1 MMIQLF
7 VSSFVLHVFLFGI
20 IRLGVFGLNLSLILN
35 NLLNNKINL
44 IPIFS
49 FIVFILLNVYL
60 SDNLIYL
67 EDVTVFVN
75 LDDTKFELS
84 GNALNIIFDKLGA
97 AAVFGT
103 SARVAAALLAKNS
116 MGIIPKIGIVGST
129 AGGYT
134 ILYKLCTSGLSS
146 NIDTGSASVT
156 VSPVISLNTDV
167 DKALKEKNIETFF
180 NYFGVDKSELTNFKV
195 KVIHQLKNKNINIES
210 SDGDFNS
217 EIISKLDNIRPDWKD
232 QFVPSPLED
241 NLTNHIIDVLSNNL
255 LLHFI
260 ILYLLIMLLIIISCK
275 FIIKD
280 NIEFTK
286 IQNNPLGAWVKYLI
300 NKIISIWKVSSNF
313 WIYFILFNVL
323 VFNFATIYTISNLLI
338 LLK

>member
-1 MMIQLF
+1 M
-7 VSSFVLHVFLFGI
+7 
-20 IRLGVFGLNLSLILN
+20 
-35 NLLNNKINL
+35 
-44 IPIFS
+44 
-49 FIVFILLNVYL
+49 
-60 SDNLIYL
+60 
-67 EDVTVFVN
+67 
-75 LDDTKFELS
+75 
-84 GNALNIIFDKLGA
+84 
-97 AAVFGT
+97 
-103 SARVAAALLAKNS
+103 
-116 MGIIPKIGIVGST
+116 
-129 AGGYT
+129 
-134 ILYKLCTSGLSS
+134 
-146 NIDTGSASVT
+146 
-156 VSPVISLNTDV
+156 
-167 DKALKEKNIETFF
+167 
-180 NYFGVDKSELTNFKV
+180 
-195 KVIHQLKNKNINIES
+195 KVIHRLENKNINIES